1 MFARSLSPTK
11 RSILKISS
19 KLFDPLELLSP
30 FIISVKILFQNL
42 CKNKVGWDQLH
53 VRTYMNRFS
62 SDLELIAQISWVP
75 RRYHLRDLMP
85 VMVELHGFSDA
96 VEKTYATVVY
106 LKTVYSNG
114 AVYIMASKTRV
125 APIKRQ
131 KIPRLELLGPTFLS
145 HLVDVILKSLSMRP
159 QVYCQ
164 TDSLTV
170 G

>member
-1 MFARSLSPTK
+1 
-11 RSILKISS
+11 
-19 KLFDPLELLSP
+19 
-30 FIISVKILFQNL
+30 
-42 CKNKVGWDQLH
+42 
-53 VRTYMNRFS
+53 
-62 SDLELIAQISWVP
+62 
-75 RRYHLRDLMP
+75 MP

-145 HLVDVILKSLSMRP
+145 HLVDVILKSL
-159 QVYCQ
+159 
-164 TDSLTV
+164 
-170 G
+170 